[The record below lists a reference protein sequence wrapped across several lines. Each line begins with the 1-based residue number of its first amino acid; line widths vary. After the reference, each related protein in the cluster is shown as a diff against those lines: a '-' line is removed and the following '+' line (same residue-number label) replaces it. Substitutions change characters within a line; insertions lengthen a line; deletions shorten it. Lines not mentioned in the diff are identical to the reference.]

1 MLVRCC
7 FAIRNFRRQFGTYY
21 TKEHEW
27 LSYDEASKTGVLGI
41 TFHAQEQLG
50 EIVHIDLPE
59 LDSSYNHGE
68 VVGAVESVK
77 TVADIYSPITGK
89 VLEINQSLKKT
100 PEVIN
105 ESPEQDGWIAK
116 FSITNTDEL
125 KTLLSK
131 KQYEEF
137 CAEH

>member
-1 MLVRCC
+1 MRGCNAL
-7 FAIRNFRRQFGTYY
+7 RNFRRLFGTYY

-27 LSYDEASKTGVLGI
+27 LNYDEASKTGVLGI

-59 LDSSYNHGE
+59 LHSLYNHGE

-77 TVADIYSPITGK
+77 TVADIYSPITGE

-116 FSITNTDEL
+116 FSITHPEEL
-125 KTLLSK
+125 KALLTK